1 MSLSSSFLQNRD
13 FPEET
18 TSLST
23 LDLFHL
29 VWGILSAYKKMAS
42 PSSSDGEPLFLEIFL
57 AAFRA
62 VAKLFVMCAFG
73 AFARRKNL
81 LSPELTKNLS
91 SLNGTIFLPCLLVT
105 SIGASVTLEKLQK
118 LWLLPVAACFNVICG
133 YAFGRVLVFGNN
145 KSNTNNRKN
154 ISNICKTPKRFQRA
168 ALASCTFGNALAL
181 PVVVSV
187 AIAESGEVGNLVFTE
202 EDKDKCVLYI
212 GVYLIALSPLM
223 WIVGPSLHR
232 PPKFLEGQ
240 RERDGGCSTTKKAK
254 ESDGNLNSN
263 DINSDLEEDS
273 DNYNEDD
280 YDDDLPEG
288 EVELQRLTPPS
299 SPKSSKNRFKNS
311 SQQHSTRTFGFG
323 RGSDGGSELNTN
335 SDLEN
340 NGTPRGSPRGSPRS
354 KESRQQEQQQFDD
367 NNNDRGATAVT
378 IGITGTPPPPVTTTL
393 RRNPSSFERL
403 STTISESYRKSKRA
417 IKGFV
422 NVNMCASISG
432 LILGIIPFTR
442 KLFFDTDG
450 ALYFVY
456 RAFYSMGRAAVP
468 QVLVIIGATL
478 ANGPDHS
485 FAPKRTAVG
494 VLSVRFLLLP
504 LVHVGV
510 YFLFKKIN
518 SSALPSTN
526 GTDHTFWLIFLIEGC
541 TPTANNMV
549 LQTMMYSKSPEKAG
563 GGVASLLFW
572 QYLSAP
578 FLLTGFICLFLS
590 II

>member
-1 MSLSSSFLQNRD
+1 M
-13 FPEET
+13 T
-18 TSLST
+18 
-23 LDLFHL
+23 
-29 VWGILSAYKKMAS
+29 
-42 PSSSDGEPLFLEIFL
+42 LFLEIFL

-62 VAKLFVMCAFG
+62 VAKLFIMCAFG

-81 LSPELTKNLS
+81 LGKELTKNLS

-105 SIGASVTLEKLQK
+105 SIGASVTLEKLKK
-118 LWLLPVAACFNVICG
+118 LWLLPVAACFNVVCG
-133 YAFGRVLVFGNN
+133 YVFGRVLVFSSGSSGGNRN
-145 KSNTNNRKN
+145 ADRRWMTNNV
-154 ISNICKTPKRFQRA
+154 CETPERFQRA

-187 AIAESGEVGNLVFTE
+187 AIAETGKVGNLVFTE

-223 WIVGPSLHR
+223 WIVGPSLHK
-232 PPKFLEGQ
+232 PPKKA
-240 RERDGGCSTTKKAK
+240 TTSRKAK
-254 ESDGNLNSN
+254 ESDGNLHNQNRSN
-263 DINSDLEEDS
+263 DLEEETI
-273 DNYNEDD
+273 DNFNEDFD
-280 YDDDLPEG
+280 EYDDDEDLPEG
-288 EVELQRLTPPS
+288 DVELQRLTPPS
-299 SPKSSKNRFKNS
+299 SPKSSNSRFKSGSN
-311 SQQHSTRTFGFG
+311 QQGFG
-323 RGSDGGSELNTN
+323 KGSDGGSELN
-335 SDLEN
+335 DE
-340 NGTPRGSPRGSPRS
+340 
-354 KESRQQEQQQFDD
+354 
-367 NNNDRGATAVT
+367 NNNDNGVTTIGAT
-378 IGITGTPPPPVTTTL
+378 TTTTTTTTTSPLPITTTAL
-393 RRNPSSFERL
+393 RRNSSSFERL
-403 STTISESYRKSKRA
+403 SSTISESYRKSKQVV
-417 IKGFV
+417 KGFV

-442 KLFFDTDG
+442 HLFFDTEG

-456 RAFYSMGRAAVP
+456 RALYSMGQAAVP

-478 ANGPDHS
+478 AKGPDHS

-510 YFLFKKIN
+510 YFLFKKLN
-518 SSALPSTN
+518 SSALPSTS

-541 TPTANNMV
+541 TPTASNMV
-549 LQTMMYSKSPEKAG
+549 LQTMMYSKEPEKAAA
-563 GGVASLLFW
+563 GVASLLFW

>member
-1 MSLSSSFLQNRD
+1 M
-13 FPEET
+13 T
-18 TSLST
+18 
-23 LDLFHL
+23 
-29 VWGILSAYKKMAS
+29 
-42 PSSSDGEPLFLEIFL
+42 LFLEIFL

-62 VAKLFVMCAFG
+62 VAKLFIMCAFG

-81 LSPELTKNLS
+81 LGKELTKNLS

-105 SIGASVTLEKLQK
+105 SIGASVTLEKLKK
-118 LWLLPVAACFNVICG
+118 LWLLPVAACFNVVCG
-133 YAFGRVLVFGNN
+133 YVFGRVLVFSSGGGNRN
-145 KSNTNNRKN
+145 ADRRWMTNNV
-154 ISNICKTPKRFQRA
+154 CETPERFQRA

-187 AIAESGEVGNLVFTE
+187 ASAETGKVGTLVFTE

-223 WIVGPSLHR
+223 WIVGPSLHK
-232 PPKFLEGQ
+232 PPKKA
-240 RERDGGCSTTKKAK
+240 TTSRKAK
-254 ESDGNLNSN
+254 ESDGNLHHQNRSN
-263 DINSDLEEDS
+263 DLEEETI
-273 DNYNEDD
+273 DNFNEDFD
-280 YDDDLPEG
+280 EYDDDEDLPEG
-288 EVELQRLTPPS
+288 DVELQRLTPPS
-299 SPKSSKNRFKNS
+299 SPKSSNSRFKS
-311 SQQHSTRTFGFG
+311 SINQGFG
-323 RGSDGGSELNTN
+323 KGSDGGSELNTN
-335 SDLEN
+335 SDLET
-340 NGTPRGSPRGSPRS
+340 TPRGSPRA
-354 KESRQQEQQQFDD
+354 ESRRQHQFDE
-367 NNNDRGATAVT
+367 NNNDNGVT
-378 IGITGTPPPPVTTTL
+378 TTTTTTTTTSPLPITTTTL
-393 RRNPSSFERL
+393 RRNTSSFERL
-403 STTISESYRKSKRA
+403 STTISESYRKSKQVV
-417 IKGFV
+417 KGFV

-442 KLFFDTDG
+442 HLFFDTEG

-456 RAFYSMGRAAVP
+456 RALYSMGQAAVP

-485 FAPKRTAVG
+485 FAPKRTAAG

-510 YFLFKKIN
+510 YFLFKKLN
-518 SSALPSTN
+518 SSAVPSTS

-541 TPTANNMV
+541 TPTASNMV
-549 LQTMMYSKSPEKAG
+549 LQTMMYSKEPEKAAA
-563 GGVASLLFW
+563 GVASLLFW

>member
-1 MSLSSSFLQNRD
+1 M
-13 FPEET
+13 T
-18 TSLST
+18 
-23 LDLFHL
+23 
-29 VWGILSAYKKMAS
+29 
-42 PSSSDGEPLFLEIFL
+42 LFLEIFL

-62 VAKLFVMCAFG
+62 VAKLFIMCAFG

-81 LSPELTKNLS
+81 LGKELTKNLS

-105 SIGASVTLEKLQK
+105 SIGASVTLEKLKK
-118 LWLLPVAACFNVICG
+118 LWLLPVAACFNVVCG
-133 YAFGRVLVFGNN
+133 YVFGRVLVFSSGG
-145 KSNTNNRKN
+145 SNRNADRRWMTNNV
-154 ISNICKTPKRFQRA
+154 CETPERFQRA

-187 AIAESGEVGNLVFTE
+187 AIAETGKVGNLVFTE

-223 WIVGPSLHR
+223 WIVGPSLHK
-232 PPKFLEGQ
+232 PPKTFSSHQ
-240 RERDGGCSTTKKAK
+240 QKKAATSRKAK
-254 ESDGNLNSN
+254 ESDGNLHLQNASN
-263 DINSDLEEDS
+263 DLEEETI
-273 DNYNEDD
+273 DNFNEDFD
-280 YDDDLPEG
+280 EYDDDEDLPEG
-288 EVELQRLTPPS
+288 DVELQRLTPPS
-299 SPKSSKNRFKNS
+299 SPKSSNGRFKS
-311 SQQHSTRTFGFG
+311 SSNQGFG
-323 RGSDGGSELNTN
+323 KGSDGGSELN
-335 SDLEN
+335 DE
-340 NGTPRGSPRGSPRS
+340 
-354 KESRQQEQQQFDD
+354 
-367 NNNDRGATAVT
+367 NNNDNGVTTIGATT
-378 IGITGTPPPPVTTTL
+378 TTTTTTSPLPITTTTL

-403 STTISESYRKSKRA
+403 STTISESYRKSKQVV
-417 IKGFV
+417 KGFV

-442 KLFFDTDG
+442 HLFFDTEG

-456 RAFYSMGRAAVP
+456 RALYSMGQAAVP

-510 YFLFKKIN
+510 YFLFKKLN
-518 SSALPSTN
+518 SSALPSTS

-541 TPTANNMV
+541 TPTASNMV
-549 LQTMMYSKSPEKAG
+549 LQTMMYSKEPEKAAA
-563 GGVASLLFW
+563 GVASLLFW

>member
-1 MSLSSSFLQNRD
+1 MASSS
-13 FPEET
+13 
-18 TSLST
+18 
-23 LDLFHL
+23 
-29 VWGILSAYKKMAS
+29 
-42 PSSSDGEPLFLEIFL
+42 SSSQPLFLEIFL

-62 VAKLFVMCAFG
+62 VAKLFIMCAFG
-73 AFARRKNL
+73 TFARRKGL
-81 LSPELTKNLS
+81 LSPQLTKNLS

-118 LWLLPVAACFNVICG
+118 LWLLPVAACFNVACG
-133 YAFGRVLVFGNN
+133 YLFGRFLVFSGGSGGSDANASGGSARRN
-145 KSNTNNRKN
+145 P
-154 ISNICKTPKRFQRA
+154 CKTPKRFQRA

-187 AIAESGEVGNLVFTE
+187 AIAETGQVGNLVFTE

-223 WIVGPSLHR
+223 WIVGPSLHK
-232 PPKFLEGQ
+232 PPKFLRQSGGEGGAKT
-240 RERDGGCSTTKKAK
+240 RKAK
-254 ESDGNLNSN
+254 ESDGNLQGNN
-263 DINSDLEEDS
+263 NATNSDLEEDS

-288 EVELQRLTPPS
+288 DVELQRLTPPS
-299 SPKSSKNRFKNS
+299 SPKSSNTRFKS
-311 SQQHSTRTFGFG
+311 SNQGFG
-323 RGSDGGSELNTN
+323 RASDGGSELNTN

-340 NGTPRGSPRGSPRS
+340 TPRDSPRGSPRAGA
-354 KESRQQEQQQFDD
+354 KESRRGQHQFDD
-367 NNNDRGATAVT
+367 KNNDDDEGALTAVGT
-378 IGITGTPPPPVTTTL
+378 STPPPSVLATTL

-403 STTISESYRKSKRA
+403 STAISESYRKSKLVV
-417 IKGFV
+417 KSFV

-442 KLFFDTDG
+442 HLFFDTEG

-510 YFLFKKIN
+510 YFLLKKIN

-541 TPTANNMV
+541 TPTASNMV
-549 LQTMMYSKSPEKAG
+549 LQTMMYSKEPEKAA

>member
-1 MSLSSSFLQNRD
+1 M
-13 FPEET
+13 T
-18 TSLST
+18 
-23 LDLFHL
+23 
-29 VWGILSAYKKMAS
+29 
-42 PSSSDGEPLFLEIFL
+42 LFLEIFL

-62 VAKLFVMCAFG
+62 VAKLFIMCAFG

-81 LSPELTKNLS
+81 LGKELTKNLS
-91 SLNGTIFLPCLLVT
+91 SLNGKIFLPCLLVT
-105 SIGASVTLEKLQK
+105 SIGASVTLEKLKK
-118 LWLLPVAACFNVICG
+118 LWLLPVAACFNVVCG
-133 YAFGRVLVFGNN
+133 YVFGRVLVFSSGSSGGNRN
-145 KSNTNNRKN
+145 VSADRRWMTNNV
-154 ISNICKTPKRFQRA
+154 CETPEQFQRA

-187 AIAESGEVGNLVFTE
+187 AIAETGKVGNLVFTE

-223 WIVGPSLHR
+223 WIVGPSLHK
-232 PPKFLEGQ
+232 PPKKA
-240 RERDGGCSTTKKAK
+240 TTSRKAK
-254 ESDGNLNSN
+254 ESDGNLHHQNRSN
-263 DINSDLEEDS
+263 DLEEETI
-273 DNYNEDD
+273 DNFNEDFD
-280 YDDDLPEG
+280 EYDDDEDLPEG
-288 EVELQRLTPPS
+288 DVELQRLTPPS
-299 SPKSSKNRFKNS
+299 SPKSSNSRFKS
-311 SQQHSTRTFGFG
+311 SSNQGFG
-323 RGSDGGSELNTN
+323 KGSDGGSELNTN
-335 SDLEN
+335 SDLET
-340 NGTPRGSPRGSPRS
+340 TPRGSPRA
-354 KESRQQEQQQFDD
+354 ESRRQHQFDE
-367 NNNDRGATAVT
+367 NNNDNGVT
-378 IGITGTPPPPVTTTL
+378 TTTTTTTSPLPITTTTTTL

-403 STTISESYRKSKRA
+403 STTISESYRKSKQVV
-417 IKGFV
+417 KGFV

-442 KLFFDTDG
+442 HLFFDSEG

-456 RAFYSMGRAAVP
+456 RALYSMGQAAVP

-510 YFLFKKIN
+510 YFLFKKLN
-518 SSALPSTN
+518 SSALPSTS

-541 TPTANNMV
+541 TPTASNMV
-549 LQTMMYSKSPEKAG
+549 LQTMMYSIEPEKAAA
-563 GGVASLLFW
+563 GVASLLFW